1 MKYSSY
7 FHSWN
12 AFRAVNYLYSVTYGW
27 LVSPATVL
35 TAAVIDGYRGVRS
48 RLSPISVNSMGLI
61 KKNWRNH
68 TKISFFFLSSTKDRV
83 NRKIN
88 WSPSCTGRICSIQ
101 KVSERNCV
109 SFPKP
114 FVINI
119 RTHARAHVGLG
130 QVGNHSWGRRL
141 ALGQSCPGRRAERTS
156 PDPARD
162 SHLSRRRYLRP
173 CAAVDARW
181 CRPF

>member
-1 MKYSSY
+1 M
-7 FHSWN
+7 
-12 AFRAVNYLYSVTYGW
+12 AIAVFDQATKTLSNISEWYGINKGK
-27 LVSPATVL
+27 LEEPHQNFLFS
-35 TAAVIDGYRGVRS
+35 
-48 RLSPISVNSMGLI
+48 
-61 KKNWRNH
+61 
-68 TKISFFFLSSTKDRV
+68 LSSTKDRV
-83 NRKIN
+83 NRKTN
-88 WSPSCTGRICSIQ
+88 SWSPSCTGRICSIQ

-181 CRPF
+181 CCPS